1 MNNTKWSSTTRLV
14 VVLTL
19 LIGFIVLVIWAF
31 PLVEALS
38 ITALLAYLLDPLV
51 KLVMRKLRMKR
62 FWAVIIVYV
71 LLLVILVS
79 IPATF
84 GTIAYGQFERWSADL
99 QSAVDEI
106 EKFLSQPVIFFGLG
120 FSPGSVIQQLSQ
132 SAGSAL
138 TSVSGNTFSI
148 VSGITTNI
156 LWGLL
161 VLVSLYYFL
170 QDGSEI
176 KPWLVKLAPDAYQKD
191 VDRLLDEINRV
202 WGVFLRVQLLI
213 FLVLFILFIL
223 GSLLVIW
230 LYQLGLIPFSTLGFV
245 VTLILV
251 YAAVQQVDNLW
262 LRPQLMGSQ
271 LRLHPAIVFVGLVGA
286 LALGGVLLALVV
298 VPLIASAK
306 VIGRY
311 VRLKL
316 LDLPPWPE
324 ETTDEQLPSQNQ
336 INETDKESVT

>member
-120 FSPGSVIQQLSQ
+120 FFSRKCH
-132 SAGSAL
+132 SAA
-138 TSVSGNTFSI
+138 
-148 VSGITTNI
+148 
-156 LWGLL
+156 
-161 VLVSLYYFL
+161 
-170 QDGSEI
+170 
-176 KPWLVKLAPDAYQKD
+176 KPICRQRPDECFRQY
-191 VDRLLDEINRV
+191 
-202 WGVFLRVQLLI
+202 I
-213 FLVLFILFIL
+213 FHRFKHH
-223 GSLLVIW
+223 
-230 LYQLGLIPFSTLGFV
+230 
-245 VTLILV
+245 
-251 YAAVQQVDNLW
+251 N
-262 LRPQLMGSQ
+262 
-271 LRLHPAIVFVGLVGA
+271 
-286 LALGGVLLALVV
+286 
-298 VPLIASAK
+298 
-306 VIGRY
+306 
-311 VRLKL
+311 
-316 LDLPPWPE
+316 
-324 ETTDEQLPSQNQ
+324 
-336 INETDKESVT
+336 